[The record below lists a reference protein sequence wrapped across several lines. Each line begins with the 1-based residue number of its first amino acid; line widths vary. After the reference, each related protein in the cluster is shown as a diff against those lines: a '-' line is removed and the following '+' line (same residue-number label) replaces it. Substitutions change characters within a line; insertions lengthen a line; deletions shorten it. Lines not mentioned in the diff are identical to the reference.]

1 MAMLIKFK
9 LVALYSLR
17 SLAPSPIFL
26 TAHLTSSLNFSHTE
40 KHLPIQFLTTPV
52 RIFLQSSTFV
62 RPEKIARSLGSSPP
76 LVLLCYS

>member
-1 MAMLIKFK
+1 
-9 LVALYSLR
+9 VALYSLT